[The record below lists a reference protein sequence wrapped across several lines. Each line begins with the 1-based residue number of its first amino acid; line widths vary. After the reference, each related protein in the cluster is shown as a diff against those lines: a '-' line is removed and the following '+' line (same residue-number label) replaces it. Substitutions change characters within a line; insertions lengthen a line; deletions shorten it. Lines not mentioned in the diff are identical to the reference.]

1 MAMRSSK
8 MPKLS
13 SVASI
18 TEQLDLVL
26 NRNNKVT
33 SKYRDGNC
41 HFFFDWVEGGWGLR
55 EGRLSAS

>member
-1 MAMRSSK
+1 MRSSK

-41 HFFFDWVEGGWGLR
+41 YCSFDWVEGGWGL
-55 EGRLSAS
+55 EKGGFQHHE